1 MNQRYLY
8 LLVASTFM
16 CLQSMKAKRVNENVN
31 DTIKTYNIGEV
42 IVTSSTKETN
52 DLRALP
58 GAVSILSPQ
67 AIAARQIDA
76 LKDISAF
83 VPNLY
88 MPDYGSKMTSAIYI
102 RGIGARSSG
111 QSIGLYVDNVPY
123 LDKSAFDFELN
134 DIQRIVVLRGPQ
146 GTLYGRNAMGGI
158 VNIYTLSPFQYQG
171 TKLSLSAGNYGA
183 VKAKMSQ
190 YSKIGEKVGISLN
203 GYYDRNNGFFTNE
216 YNHTKADK
224 EESAGGR
231 FKLDWHIADRL
242 NMQYTFNYDYV
253 SQNAFPYGQYDPQ
266 SGTVQPIRIN
276 DPSSYLRRTLNNSL
290 YLEWKTD
297 RFALSST
304 TAYQH
309 LKDDMKMDQDYT
321 DRSIFTLHQ
330 RQKQYA
336 WSEELAIKSNS
347 QSNYQWSFG
356 AYGFYNSLNTDG
368 PVIFKEDGL
377 SGILQKAFDDMLAHN
392 PKAPKLTVLG
402 DRLNQIYFPGN
413 FDTPTHGFAAFHQS
427 TYNNLFVEGLSVTA
441 GIRLDYEKT
450 NLDYHSA
457 VDSMKIG
464 VQMGPMKMTLPVE
477 TTLDGHI
484 SQDFLQVLPKVS
496 LRYQCSHGT
505 FAYLTVAK
513 GYKTGGYNVQ
523 MFGDLVQAQAKY
535 DMMSKFAPDKA
546 EKPDDVKQVASY
558 KPEHSWNYEA
568 GIRSELI
575 PDRLN
580 AELALFYMDIRD
592 IQLTSFA
599 ENGSG
604 RLITNGGKAN
614 SYGAELSLRARIAN
628 GLTADFNYG
637 FTRATFRDYIFTDKD
652 ENNQIVKT
660 DCKDNFIPYTPRH
673 TVSVG
678 LQYTKLFRQQLID
691 QFTASAQFTGAGK
704 IFWTEKNDISQ
715 PFYGLVNAKVGIRKG
730 IVNLNLWSRN
740 ITNTDYQAFYFE
752 SFNQSFIQK
761 GKPFQIGGEITVTF

>member
-8 LLVASTFM
+8 VLVAGALT
-16 CLQSMKAKRVNENVN
+16 CLQPIKAERVNENVN

-52 DLRALP
+52 DLRTLP

-67 AIAARQIDA
+67 AIATRQIDA

-134 DIQRIVVLRGPQ
+134 DIQRIEVLRGPQ

-158 VNIYTLSPFQYQG
+158 VNIYTLSPFDYQG
-171 TKLSLSAGNYGA
+171 TKVTMSMGNYGA
-183 VKAKMSQ
+183 AKAKVSQ
-190 YSKIGEKVGISLN
+190 YSKIGENIGISLN
-203 GYYDRNNGFFTNE
+203 GYYDRNDGFFINE
-216 YNHTKADK
+216 YNGTKADK

-231 FKLDWHIADRL
+231 FKLEGYITDHLKA
-242 NMQYTFNYDYV
+242 QYTFNYDYV
-253 SQNAFPYGQYDPQ
+253 
-266 SGTVQPIRIN
+266 T
-276 DPSSYLRRTLNNSL
+276 
-290 YLEWKTD
+290 
-297 RFALSST
+297 
-304 TAYQH
+304 
-309 LKDDMKMDQDYT
+309 
-321 DRSIFTLHQ
+321 
-330 RQKQYA
+330 
-336 WSEELAIKSNS
+336 
-347 QSNYQWSFG
+347 
-356 AYGFYNSLNTDG
+356 
-368 PVIFKEDGL
+368 
-377 SGILQKAFDDMLAHN
+377 QKAFDDILANN
-392 PKAPKLTVLG
+392 PKAPKLTVQG
-402 DRLNQIYFPGN
+402 DELNQIYFPGN
-413 FDTPTHGFAAFHQS
+413 FDTPTYGFAAFHQS
-427 TYNNLFVEGLSVTA
+427 TYNNLFVEGLSITA
-441 GIRLDYEKT
+441 GIRLDYEKAS
-450 NLDYHSA
+450 LDYHSA

-464 VQMGPMKMTLPVE
+464 VEMGPMKMTLPV
-477 TTLDGHI
+477 TTTMDGNI

-496 LRYQCSHGT
+496 LRYQCTPET
-505 FAYLTVAK
+505 FTYLSVAK

-535 DMMSKFAPDKA
+535 DLMSKFAPDKA
-546 EKPDDVKQVASY
+546 EQPGEVKDIASY

-575 PDRLN
+575 RGRLS
-580 AELALFYMDIRD
+580 AELTFFYMDIRD
-592 IQLTSFA
+592 LQLTSFA

-604 RLITNGGKAN
+604 RMITNGGKAN
-614 SYGAELSLRARIAN
+614 SYGVELSLRSRITD
-628 GLTADFNYG
+628 GLTADLNYG

-652 ENNQIVKT
+652 ENSQIVKT

-673 TVSVG
+673 TVSLG
-678 LQYTKLFRQQLID
+678 LQYTKLLHRKMVD